1 MCECGVLDTGGHPN
15 SDAEPRPDRDTRAKL
30 MAVPLRHWRTRTGK
44 QMKKS
49 LLSICTILSLAPI
62 LAAQAPDG
70 GLVIS
75 MDVRRVVLYV
85 TVREGKARF
94 VGDLAKQDFSIKEDG
109 ASQEII
115 NFSRD
120 DVPVAVGLLVDNS
133 QSMMNKSNDVV
144 AAAKAFVLA
153 SNPGDEMFVLHF
165 NEKLTYGLP
174 SDLPFTGDRSRL
186 ERALDA
192 IHLDG
197 RTALY
202 DAIAEGL
209 KHLQRSSLTK
219 KALIVIS
226 DGGDNMSVRKAADVV
241 KAAGLSGALFYGIG
255 IYDPMDGD
263 ANPGVVRKLALD
275 TGGEAHF
282 PKNTQEV
289 TELCQNIARDLRSQY
304 TLSYSPSNTNYDGK
318 FRRVEVKVKDPQ
330 HRNLIVRTRTGYYG
344 TASPPTNGI
353 K

>member
-1 MCECGVLDTGGHPN
+1 
-15 SDAEPRPDRDTRAKL
+15 
-30 MAVPLRHWRTRTGK
+30 
-44 QMKKS
+44 MKI
-49 LLSICTILSLAPI
+49 SILYAISALVSLASNV
-62 LAAQAPDG
+62 AAQAPDG

-94 VGDLAKQDFSIKEDG
+94 VGDLAKGDFSVKEDG
-109 ASQEII
+109 AAQELI

-133 QSMMNKSNDVV
+133 QSMMNKSADVV
-144 AAAKAFVLA
+144 AAAKAFIQA

-174 SDLPFTGDRSRL
+174 TDLPFTGDRTML
-186 ERALDA
+186 EKALDA
-192 IHLDG
+192 IQLDG

-209 KHLQRSSLTK
+209 KHLQRSNLTK
-219 KALIVIS
+219 KALVVIS
-226 DGGDNMSVRKAADVV
+226 DGGDNMSVQKAADVV

-263 ANPGVVRKLALD
+263 ANPSVIRKLAQD

-282 PKNTQEV
+282 PKSTQEIS
-289 TELCQNIARDLRSQY
+289 ELCQTIARDLRSQY
-304 TLSYSPSNTNYDGK
+304 TLSYSPTNTNYDGK
-318 FRRVEVKVKDPQ
+318 FRRIEVKVKDPQ
-330 HRNLIVRTRTGYYG
+330 HRKLIIRTRTGYYG
-344 TASPPTNGI
+344 AAPQPTNGE